1 VHPRTGD
8 LKRRSSDVATLRTLW
23 QQARECHPH
32 LYGILALSLSAAP
45 LALLLPLPLKIAVDS
60 VLGHTPLPR
69 YLAVFVPQAPAQT
82 FGVKLAAVVIFLLA
96 IATVSHGQQL
106 ASWLLQTYTGEKLV
120 LDFRAKLF
128 WASQRFSL
136 ATHEDHGKTDIAYR
150 IQNDAPAIQY
160 ILIQGVVP
168 IVTAAATLAA
178 MFWVIGQVHPQFAV
192 LAAVLC
198 PVLFA
203 VARRSSKRIRPRWD
217 KVKELDTR
225 AMAVMQEALHGIQ
238 VVKAYAQEA
247 AEDVRFQR
255 DSEARMREQVGLASV
270 QASDHVVVGTV
281 MALGSAAA
289 LWIGV
294 RQVEA
299 GALSLGGLLLAMSYL
314 VQIYAPLS
322 TLSAK
327 FPELQGSL
335 SSARRALELLDEKVE
350 EHGSIRP
357 ETPRVRGT
365 VTFENVAFKYANGRR
380 AALDDITCEI
390 PAGTR
395 VGIVGASGAGKSTLV
410 ALLTRFYEP
419 STGAILLDG
428 VDLRALSLAEL
439 RANVSMVLQETVLF
453 STTVAENIAY
463 GRPTASRDQVVA
475 AAQAARIHD
484 FIQTLPK
491 GYETPIGRG
500 GGVRFSGGERQ
511 RLGLARAFLKDA
523 PLVILDEPTSA
534 LDAATES
541 EVMLAT
547 DELLRGRTSFLI
559 AHRLHTL
566 ESCDLLLHL
575 QCGKLVGVTSNVR
588 AALSGLVASK
598 DEGRDAFVVTAASRP
613 C

>member
-1 VHPRTGD
+1 MKRGSD
-8 LKRRSSDVATLRTLW
+8 LTTLRALW
-23 QQARECHPH
+23 QEARECHPH
-32 LYGILALSLSAAP
+32 LYAILALSVSAAP

-69 YLAVFVPQAPAQT
+69 CLGALVPHT
-82 FGVKLAAVVIFLLA
+82 FTETSTVKLAAVVIFMLA

-136 ATHEDHGKTDIAYR
+136 ATHEDHGKSDIAYR

-168 IVTAAATLAA
+168 IVTSAATLLG
-178 MFWVIGQVHPQFAV
+178 MFWVIGKVHPQFAM
-192 LAAVLC
+192 LAAVMC

-203 VARRSSKRIRPRWD
+203 VARRSSLRISPRWD

-238 VVKAYAQEA
+238 VVKAYAQEE
-247 AEDVRFQR
+247 AEDVRFHR
-255 DSEARMREQVGLASV
+255 DSAARMREQVGLASV
-270 QASDHVVVGTV
+270 QASDHVIVGTV

-299 GALSLGGLLLAMSYL
+299 GTLSLGGLLLAMSYL

-335 SSARRALELLDEKVE
+335 ASVRRALALLDEKVE

-357 ETPRVRGT
+357 ETPRVRGA
-365 VTFENVAFKYANGRR
+365 VTFENVSFRYANSRL

-419 STGAILLDG
+419 TSGAILLDG
-428 VDLRALSLAEL
+428 VDLRTLSLAEL

-463 GRPTASRDQVVA
+463 GRPAASRDEIVA

-547 DELLRGRTSFLI
+547 DALLRGRTSFLI

-575 QCGKLVGVTSNVR
+575 HKGRLVGVTGNVR
-588 AALSGLVASK
+588 AALGELAAKK
-598 DEGRDAFVVTAASRP
+598 DEGRDALVMSGEP
-613 C
+613 QPY